1 MKKVFLLSV
10 GLLLGATAFAQRP
23 RPTRQA
29 LPKNDAMKQSVLTSV
44 KSRADIMAPAMKF
57 DPETPITKAVVTK
70 MSTSKDFTWE
80 EGMLMTTRYDNQAN
94 ASIGNRI
101 AAWADGS
108 VAYTATWS
116 SDDAPSYST
125 RGTGY
130 NYAGADFQFGD
141 EPTARVETMRSG
153 WPSICA
159 YGDGE
164 LLASHAD
171 GINIWH
177 RATKGTGGWTM
188 LSNIPNYTWPRIA
201 TTENGT
207 IFVICADQDTQT
219 TTNNYVRMYKSTDGG
234 HTWTEDP
241 FFTQLDMEYNHLI
254 GADDYVFA
262 TNGNTIAVMF
272 TSMTYDVFYV
282 ISEDGGAT
290 WEKKVIAAWPY
301 GVFDWNQT
309 EITSDTDSIYWADN
323 GGSIAV
329 GNDGTVHCAWGLCRW
344 APAPESGPG
353 YLTYWPYTV
362 GIIYWNSNYENEKG
376 GNTILPFG
384 EYSADAE
391 HPLWALNG
399 TNGVSSTMN
408 YDRMLCM
415 AWGKDYETTGEIVL
429 NPNFTI
435 FGWPSE
441 ITPGSPASHENFSV
455 DTYESYNTYGLANT
469 PAVAVDDENN
479 IAIMFSFLSDGR
491 TSGSYY
497 LRSAWV
503 NDRINDEWREPNTE
517 TSLSLEF
524 EHSYDEAYPTFGFPN
539 AVNGYYYFGYSAD
552 DTPGLSTS
560 DDGPQAGVCTDNIIY
575 GIKVAAP
582 SNPGPG
588 VAEQMEAVYN
598 IYPNPATDHVV
609 VSSAMNTDATIAFT
623 NLAGQTVKTLN
634 RNLTIGENTIN
645 IDLESGVYF
654 CTVNAN
660 GFNKTVKVVV
670 K

>member
-29 LPKNDAMKQSVLTSV
+29 LALPKNDAMKQSVLTSV
-44 KSRADIMAPAMKF
+44 RSRADIMAPAMNF
-57 DPETPITKAVVTK
+57 APATPITKAVVTK

-80 EGMLMTTRYDNQAN
+80 EAGIMTTVYDNQSN
-94 ASIGNRI
+94 AAIGNRI

-116 SDDAPSYST
+116 LDDSPSFAS

-130 NYAGADFQFGD
+130 NYAGSDFQFGD
-141 EPTARVETMRSG
+141 EPTERVETMRSG

-159 YGDGE
+159 YGNGE

-171 GINIWH
+171 GINIWY
-177 RATKGTGGWTM
+177 RETKGTGAWTQ
-188 LSNIPNYTWPRIA
+188 LSNIPTYTWPRIA
-201 TTENGT
+201 TTSDGT
-207 IFVICADQDTQT
+207 IFVICADQDTQV
-219 TTNNYVRMYKSTDGG
+219 TTNNYVRMFKSTDGG
-234 HTWTEDP
+234 VTWTEDM
-241 FFTQLDMEYNHLI
+241 FFTALDAEYNHLI

-282 ISEDGGAT
+282 ISEDGGET

-309 EITSDTDSIYWADN
+309 EITSETDSIYWADN
-323 GGSIAV
+323 SGSIAV
-329 GNDGTVHCAWGLCRW
+329 GNDGTIHCAWGLCRW
-344 APAPESGPG
+344 APAPESGAG
-353 YLTYWPYTV
+353 YYTYWPYTV
-362 GIIYWNSNYENEKG
+362 GIIYWNSNFVNEQG
-376 GNTILPFG
+376 GNEIPPFG

-399 TNGVSSTMN
+399 TNGVSSMMN
-408 YDRMLCM
+408 YDRMLCL
-415 AWGKDYETTGEIVL
+415 AWGKDYETTGEITFD
-429 NPNFTI
+429 PNFTI

-441 ITPGSPASHENFSV
+441 VTPGSPANHENFSV
-455 DTYESYNTYGLANT
+455 DTYENYNAIGLANS
-469 PAVAVDDENN
+469 PAVAVDANDN
-479 IAIMFSFLSDGR
+479 ITIMFSFLSDARMAGDFYYR
-491 TSGSYY
+491 SG
-497 LRSAWV
+497 WV
-503 NDRINDEWREPNTE
+503 NDRINGEWREPNTE
-517 TSLSLEF
+517 SCLSLEF
-524 EHSYDEAYPTFGFPN
+524 EHMADEVYPTFGLSN

-552 DTPGLSTS
+552 DMPGLSTATS
-560 DDGPQAGVCTDNIIY
+560 GNQTGIYTENYIYAIRIPAITSVEEQADV
-575 GIKVAAP
+575 
-582 SNPGPG
+582 
-588 VAEQMEAVYN
+588 VYN
-598 IYPNPATDHVV
+598 IYPNPATDYVV
-609 VSSAMNTDATIAFT
+609 ISSGMDTDATITFT

-634 RNLTIGENTIN
+634 RSLVIGDNTVN

-660 GFNKTVKVVV
+660 GFNRTVKVVV

>member
-57 DPETPITKAVVTK
+57 DPATPITKASVTK
-70 MSTSKDFTWE
+70 TSTSKDFTWE
-80 EGMLMTTRYDNQAN
+80 EGLLMTTRYDNQAN

-219 TTNNYVRMYKSTDGG
+219 TTNNYVRMFKSTDGG

-329 GNDGTVHCAWGLCRW
+329 GNDGTIHCAWGLCRW

-582 SNPGPG
+582 GNPGPG

-634 RNLTIGENTIN
+634 RNLTVGENTIN